1 MGKLTYEQERGLRIK
16 ELRER
21 AGLHLNVLAQQAGLG
36 SGGVRNGQ
44 TIKNWEAGG
53 GIVLDSLLKVLDV
66 IAKQL
71 KRTPSGLLRYV
82 GLGWS

>member
-53 GIVLDSLLKVLDV
+53 GIVHPFGVRMERL
-66 IAKQL
+66 
-71 KRTPSGLLRYV
+71 RLLR
-82 GLGWS
+82 GAMQE